1 MSGLLRLR
9 DVTLALQFG
18 IDKAE
23 AEIADG
29 PLPSRRYYF
38 VGRCRAFLG
47 GPVHVAEDARHAFD
61 PDRKIVV
68 VAYAK
73 FGDGNRTADP
83 AAQSAL
89 EMLTA
94 LATCDEA
101 MLAVVSGL
109 LPSNLPSRNIPT
121 TIVNAAIPTRILM
134 RRLRFKSR
142 IF

>member
-47 GPVHVAEDARHAFD
+47 GPVHVTEDARHAFD

-83 AAQSAL
+83 AALPIGPGNADSFSDMRRSNACRRQRFAAVKFAVQKYTNDNSECGNSNQNSHA
-89 EMLTA
+89 A
-94 LATCDEA
+94 LA
-101 MLAVVSGL
+101 
-109 LPSNLPSRNIPT
+109 
-121 TIVNAAIPTRILM
+121 
-134 RRLRFKSR
+134 F
-142 IF
+142 